1 MTLRKATAPTPEVV
15 SDSPISPAS
24 VAENGDPE
32 PHELR
37 RRIAETAY
45 YLAAARDF
53 AGGDPVQDW
62 LEAEIMVHAT
72 IAEDG
77 KP

>member
-1 MTLRKATAPTPEVV
+1 MTQRKATAPTREAI
-15 SDSPISPAS
+15 SDTPISPPG
-24 VAENGDPE
+24 VAEHGDLAPD
-32 PHELR
+32 ELR

-45 YLAAARDF
+45 HLAAARDF

-72 IAEDG
+72 IAEDRE
-77 KP
+77 P